1 MPHTMAGALAQGG
14 RLTHLN
20 PPGLSTPTGYTHIV
34 APQRG
39 RLVFIAGQVAA
50 DAKGAV
56 VGKGDFKAQTKQVY
70 DNLRTAVTA
79 AGATMADVVKIN
91 VYVTDLAQISAMR
104 EIRQQYFSGNPP
116 ASIDARRI
124 SFDARFAAA
133 AIASSMTPS
142 RAPCRTTSRPGATSP
157 EKDDPAEA
165 NLSEAAAG
173 EIAPGPARASSATS
187 T

>member
-1 MPHTMAGALAQGG
+1 MLAVFALGGVAGALAQGG

-50 DAKGAV
+50 DAKGSV

-116 ASIDARRI
+116 ASTLVQVVALARPEYMI
-124 SFDARFAAA
+124 EIE
-133 AIASSMTPS
+133 AIVAV
-142 RAPCRTTSRPGATSP
+142 
-157 EKDDPAEA
+157 E
-165 NLSEAAAG
+165 
-173 EIAPGPARASSATS
+173 
-187 T
+187 